1 MSKQTKHYQGYS
13 RLLRAVAILQ
23 LFALLGSSMLAAFPP
38 TLPQLFSD
46 LQPLLGEVKTAQAA
60 GTITGKVFHD
70 FNNNGVNDG
79 PSQETVSEVGV
90 ANVTV
95 SAYDSAGVLQG
106 TATTDANGD
115 YSLVAAGT
123 GPYRI
128 EFTDLPP
135 GYEPSSHGPNN
146 GTSTQF
152 VLDGDTADVDFGV
165 FNPTLSPLTLK
176 ILYSSYFRDGITV
189 GANPYLLAPTTGD
202 AVTPETTL
210 AQFSQTGSVGMIAY
224 EPNSDRLFIAS
235 AIRGLIAVGA
245 SGAGAIYEI
254 QNVKTAPTAP
264 SVLLNLAAGG
274 PAANTVPPIDSA
286 GDVPMVSRAG
296 LGGIDTN
303 TAGTGLYVWNLFD
316 RTLYHYQLDPN
327 DVLAAPTLQA
337 TKTITDI
344 LSDAGTSCTD
354 GLARPFA
361 VKSHGDHLYA
371 GVVCDASAS
380 TDATQAANL
389 TGAVYTIDMSGGG
402 TVAGSWSTAV
412 EPFSMAYPHG
422 DSGSYDNSSFGRWRA
437 INQGIEPQPIISDLE
452 FTSDGYMILGVVD
465 RKASTNAGYVYTSGD
480 ILRACPSAGQW
491 VVEGNAGCPQNS
503 PPTGWTNREVVNGS
517 VGNIVPEWFVGDGNS
532 GTGNRHNENSTGGV
546 GLWPGLDEV
555 ILTAFNAWDYV
566 PNTGGVRTLSL
577 STGEYK
583 RGFSTYDFDDTPPI
597 PGYGNGKQNL
607 MGDIELLQDL
617 SLLPIEIGNR
627 VWQDLNGN
635 GVQDPGE
642 PGIPGITVSLQGPT
656 NTVTTITDPDGTY
669 YFGNLRAN
677 TPYTVAIDLAQPPLA
692 GFDLTIANAQAI
704 SGSPTSNDAILDTR
718 DSDATQAGNQAQILY
733 TTGSAGQNNH
743 GLDFG
748 FAPPEYDL
756 ALIKTLAPGQPSLVL
771 EGSTVNYVITV
782 RNQGDVPSGAFTV
795 TDQIPAGMAF
805 VSASGTNFNCS
816 HSSGVVTCDYTP
828 AAGGDLAPNT
838 NATIDLSLQV
848 TDASQAP
855 FRNWAEISADSGA
868 DVDSTPDTDTGND
881 DGPGFGTPPSAEDVD
896 NHNDIFLD
904 NPPNDEDDND
914 YEDVFVGTVPAG
926 TSVLTVT
933 KTISGV
939 GSGPFDVTIEGP
951 SGFITT
957 TVDQG
962 SPAVLENIP
971 AGTYTVTE
979 MSPGP
984 GWTTTYSP
992 SQVIV
997 LGEGITAPL
1006 TPPGDI
1012 TGNVFR
1018 DFNSNG
1024 VDDGVNEIGVAGVT
1038 VTAYDR
1044 DGVQRG
1050 TTTTDA
1056 SGVYTLTT
1064 TGNGPYRIEFTD
1076 LPAGYEP
1083 SSHGTGNGTSTQF
1096 VDAGATDVNFGINYP
1111 ADYCQDNPLLCTPV
1125 HVNNNPNSPVAPLQ
1139 AMVRYEYD
1147 DSGILPSPLAIAEK
1161 SEIGS
1166 AWGVAYSRQS
1176 DTIYTS
1182 AFLKRHAGLGPEGL
1196 GAIYQ
1201 IAGATDSIPG
1211 SPSLFIDLAAVPGV
1225 DVGTIADNAT
1235 RGLTGAPGTP
1245 SQDPLPFGEIGKIG
1259 LGDIDIS
1266 DDGSTLYVMNLNQQ
1280 TLLSIPINNPAA
1292 LSAYPV
1298 PTDFCPAADDTRPF
1312 ATAYHRGKVYVGV
1325 VCDGT
1330 STNSRADLAAIV
1342 YEFDPV
1348 ATTFTNILDFPL
1360 DYTKGQTTP
1369 TCVAGQDILTHWNPW
1384 SDNFSSSVAC
1394 YDNQH
1399 SYPQPILSDIEF
1411 DVDGSMILGFLDRWG
1426 HQTGFLNYPPDAL
1439 VLENS
1444 SINGDILRAYNNN
1457 GTFELESNGSAGPLV
1472 SSVGVGNGEGPGGG
1486 EFYDDFAAGLHH
1498 EISQGALAI
1507 HYGQGQVAYTAMDAT
1522 DLFWTG
1528 GVRYLNNFD
1537 GSEDHSYLLFPAN
1550 SPSLFGKANG
1560 LGDLEILCDEAP
1572 IEIGN
1577 RVWRDLNGNG
1587 VQDPG
1592 EPGIAGVEVSLQGP
1606 TTTLTTTT
1614 SADGLYYFG
1623 NLRPTTTYTVTIA
1636 PAQPVLADL
1645 ILTQP
1650 DAEAING
1657 SPTSNDAI
1665 LDTRDSDALTYNGL
1679 ATIVYTTG
1687 SAGQN
1692 NHGLDFG
1699 FVLPAIGEVEIT
1711 NIPPLGAIGNYV
1723 WVDEDSDGDQDAGE
1737 PGIPN
1742 VRVVLK
1748 DENGNV
1754 IAETRTDAQGGYLFP
1769 DLPFGDYYVDV
1780 DESTLPPGM
1789 TQTPVY
1795 PNPGSDLGNQD
1806 HSGDGYPVTI
1816 GGNNPPENMTAD
1828 FGYNYNPQPDVD
1840 NPGGPVPAALGDRI
1854 WIDSDGDGVQDPEEI
1869 GVENAQVTLYHD
1881 PDGDGIYDTPYTEN
1895 GYNPVDVTDA
1905 NGYYLFDELPPGA
1918 YTVRVT
1924 DSSGASHDIL
1934 NPTVYDQTG
1943 DPDHYAAPEATA
1955 VPGTANDHY
1964 STVPVVL
1971 GPGDVFLNVDFGY
1984 QPVPAGPA
1992 PLGSIGD
1999 TVWLDIDADG
2009 NGPGL
2014 PPVDGGAAVTQGDD
2028 SGPADPLEYGIPGVT
2043 VALIRDGNGDGLW
2056 QPADEPIIATTTTDT
2071 SGQYLFDDLPYGD
2084 YLVWVNDTDNVLH
2097 DLAQTYDA
2105 DGLATPNLSARTID
2119 ALEPHPRD
2127 QDFGYT
2133 PNGQTPQLGA
2143 IGDTVWFDV
2152 DGSGG
2157 DQTTQGDEPGIEG
2170 VIVNLLDDSGNI
2182 IRTTTTDEHGH
2193 YYFGGLPLNETY
2205 QVVVAPENFLPGGV
2219 LEGMT
2224 NTYDPDS
2231 PLDSR
2236 GPLVTLTPA
2245 DPINLDQDFSYVY
2258 VPPTPGDP
2266 VGRIGNLV
2274 WLDPNANGLYEP
2286 HLGETPIGGVTVDLY
2301 RDLNG
2306 NGLLDAGEPLLA
2318 STVTSGVID
2327 PAIFGTDGNYI
2338 FTGLPAG
2345 DYIVDVSDRNGV
2357 LAGYWQS
2364 DGPNDGQDNNSQ
2376 IDPYAVSIPTG
2387 GENLTADFGYY
2398 VDPAA
2403 VGNWVWFDTNGD
2415 GLQNDGETGINGIRV
2430 SLVITYP
2437 GGVVSTIHTTTGP
2450 DPLNGN
2456 PGWYSFGNLLLDED
2470 YNGDG
2475 TGPEPQ
2481 FEIRVTDPPG
2491 LTRTPINQGA
2501 DDTLDSDDHDGV
2513 LAQPIKGQTDTNRS
2527 NDANPIASYDFGYG
2541 PLGAI
2546 GNYVWVDEDSD
2557 GDQDAGEPGIPNVR
2571 VVLKDENGNVIAETR
2586 TDAQGGYLFPDLPFG
2601 DYYVD
2606 VDESTLPPGMT
2617 QTPVYPNP
2625 GSDLGNQDHSGDGY
2639 PVTIGGNNPPENMTA
2654 DFGYNYNPQPD
2665 VDNPGGPVPAAL
2677 GDRIW
2682 IDSDGDGVQ
2691 DPEEIGVEN
2700 AQVTLYHDPDGDGIY
2715 DTPYTENGYNP
2726 VDVTDANGYYLFDEL
2741 PPGAYTVRVTDSSGA
2756 SHDILN
2762 PTVYDQT
2769 GDPDH
2774 YAAPEATAVPGTAND
2789 HYSTVPVVLGPGDVF
2804 LNVDFGYQPVPA
2816 GPAPLGSIGD
2826 TVWLDIDADGNGPGL
2841 PPVDGGAAV
2850 TQGDDSGPAD
2860 PLEYG
2865 IPGVTVALI
2874 RDGNG
2879 DGLWQ
2884 PADEPI
2890 IATTTTD
2897 TSGQYLFD
2905 DLPYGDYLVWV
2916 NDTDNV
2922 LHDLAQ
2928 TYDADGLATP
2938 NLSART
2944 IDALEPHPRDQDFG
2958 YTPNGQTPQLGAIGD
2973 TVWFDVDGSGGDQTT
2988 QGDEP
2993 GIEGVIVNLLDDSGN
3008 IIRTTTTDEHGHYY
3022 FGGLPLN
3029 ETYQVV
3035 VAPENFLPGG
3045 VLEGMTNTYDPDS
3058 PLDSRGPLVTLT
3070 PADPINL
3077 DQDFS
3082 YVYVPPTPGDP
3093 VGRIGNLVWLD
3104 PNANGL
3110 YEPHLG
3116 ETPIGGVTVDL
3127 YRDLNGNGLL
3137 DAGEPLL
3144 ASTVT
3149 SGVIDPAI
3157 FGTDGNY
3164 IFTGLPAGDYI
3175 VDVSDRN
3182 GVLAGYWQSDGPND
3196 GQDNN
3201 SQIDPY
3207 AVSIPTGGENLTAD
3221 FGYYVDPAAVGNW
3234 VWFDTN
3240 GDGLQN
3246 DGETGINGI
3255 RVSLVITYPGGVV
3268 STIHTTTGP
3277 DPLNGNPGWYSF
3289 GNLLLDEDY
3298 NGDGTGPEPQFEI
3311 RVTDPPGL
3319 TRTPINQGADDT
3331 LDSDDHDGVLAQP
3344 IKGQTDTNRSNDAN
3358 PIASYDF
3365 GYARFDLALRKSV
3378 ASFSQTPLVP
3388 GGSTVTFAI
3397 EVFNQGHLP
3406 ADHIVVVDYVQ
3417 PGFVYDPALNPDWTQ
3432 SDTLMPETTIVG
3444 PLAPGQ
3450 STTVQIVLG
3459 VAANTAGQTLENLAE
3474 IAEADNDNDPNTPPP
3489 TDVDSTP
3496 DRNNDENPVKDD
3508 VIDEDGKNNPGEDDE
3523 DDHDTSSV
3531 SIGIFDLALRKQ
3543 LAPNHP
3549 QVSPGNNMNF
3559 VITIVNQGT
3568 EDAYRIQVVDTLP
3581 DGSTLVDPLWVNNGN
3596 GTASLQTPI
3605 PFLAAG
3611 GSVEIFI
3618 TLRVDDD
3625 YTGRSLVNY
3634 AEISEADND
3643 QDPTNTPPVDI
3654 DSSFDSDPTN
3664 DRGGEPG
3671 GPTDNVIDNT
3681 GNDED
3686 DHDPALVPILEGVK
3700 PVTLVS
3706 FTSRWQDGH
3715 MLIEWVT
3722 SLELETHGFR
3732 LYRSETRQFEDAV
3745 LITPEVILS
3754 QGMNGGSYQ
3763 VIDTDVE
3770 PGKHYYY
3777 WLEEVGLIGDGKLL
3791 ERTSVAG
3798 SNMLYLPLIR
3808 K

>member
-1 MSKQTKHYQGYS
+1 MSKQTKHYRGYS

-38 TLPQLFSD
+38 TLPQLFSP
-46 LQPLLGEVKTAQAA
+46 LQPLLGETKVAQAA
-60 GTITGKVFHD
+60 GSVTGTVFRD
-70 FNNNGVNDG
+70 FNSDGVQG
-79 PSQETVSEVGV
+79 PHELGV
-90 ANVTV
+90 AGVTV
-95 SAYDSAGVLQG
+95 TAYDAQGVSQG
-106 TATTDANGD
+106 TATTGANGD
-115 YSLVAAGT
+115 YTLTAGGT

-128 EFTDLPP
+128 EFTDLPE
-135 GYEPSSHGPNN
+135 GYEPSTHGPDN
-146 GTSTQF
+146 GTSVQF
-152 VLDGDTADVDFGV
+152 VLDGTSTDINLGVNYPADYCQD
-165 FNPTLSPLTLK
+165 NP
-176 ILYSSYFRDGITV
+176 
-189 GANPYLLAPTTGD
+189 LLCTPIHVNGDINTTAPTHAMFRFEEDDRG
-202 AVTPETTL
+202 
-210 AQFSQTGSVGMIAY
+210 GSPAPTQIADKAEIGSTWGVAYNRSSGVLYTSAFLKRHVGLG
-224 EPNSDRLFIAS
+224 PD
-235 AIRGLIAVGA
+235 GL
-245 SGAGAIYEI
+245 GAIYQI
-254 QNVKTAPTAP
+254 PN
-264 SVLLNLAAGG
+264 
-274 PAANTVPPIDSA
+274 ANE
-286 GDVPMVSRAG
+286 
-296 LGGIDTN
+296 
-303 TAGTGLYVWNLFD
+303 TAGTPSLFIDVTTIAGVDVGTIGSNTARGLGAPGTPNNDPDAFDAVGKIGLGDIDISDDSSTLYAVNLNE
-316 RTLYHYQLDPN
+316 RTLLEIPIDN
-327 DVLAAPTLQA
+327 PTNLVEHA
-337 TKTITDI
+337 IPTN
-344 LSDAGTSCTD
+344 ACT
-354 GLARPFA
+354 GGEARPFA
-361 VKSHGDHLYA
+361 TKYYRGDLYV
-371 GVVCDASAS
+371 GMVCDGTSSDRTNLEALVYRFDPSAATFS
-380 TDATQAANL
+380 SVLQFPLTYARGQVAGCGVTTIDNQWNAWINVPGPEVDCFGGTQAYPQPLLSDIEFDVDGSMILAFTDRWGHQVGYINRSI
-389 TGAVYTIDMSGGG
+389 TGVG
-402 TVAGSWSTAV
+402 TPENGVAG
-412 EPFSMAYPHG
+412 
-422 DSGSYDNSSFGRWRA
+422 
-437 INQGIEPQPIISDLE
+437 
-452 FTSDGYMILGVVD
+452 
-465 RKASTNAGYVYTSGD
+465 GD
-480 ILRACPSAGQW
+480 ILRAYNNNGTFELENNGSAGPLTS
-491 VVEGNAGCPQNS
+491 AG
-503 PPTGWTNREVVNGS
+503 
-517 VGNIVPEWFVGDGNS
+517 VGNLEGPGDGEFYVGDRQLVLGTDHQEIANGGLALRPGS
-532 GTGNRHNENSTGGV
+532 GRVASTAIDAIG
-546 GLWPGLDEV
+546 E
-555 ILTAFNAWDYV
+555 IYTA
-566 PNTGGVRTLSL
+566 GVR
-577 STGEYK
+577 Y
-583 RGFSTYDFDDTPPI
+583 FSNTDGSAAVADSHRLYVNNAINTF
-597 PGYGNGKQNL
+597 GKGNGL
-607 MGDIELLQDL
+607 GDLELLCDEA
-617 SLLPIEIGNR
+617 PIEIGNR
-627 VWQDLNGN
+627 VWHDLNEN
-635 GVQDPGE
+635 GIQDPGE
-642 PGIPGITVSLQGPT
+642 PGLDGAIVSLQTPT
-656 NTVTTITDPDGTY
+656 TTLTVTTDLNGNY
-669 YFGNLRAN
+669 YFGNLQPHTTYTITIDPLQPLLWGFGLT
-677 TPYTVAIDLAQPPLA
+677 TP
-692 GFDLTIANAQAI
+692 NAE
-704 SGSPTSNDAILDTR
+704 GDTSNDNIEDVR
-718 DSDATQAGNQAQILY
+718 DSDAALDGRIPTIVY
-733 TTGSAGQNNH
+733 TTGNAGENNH

-748 FAPPEYDL
+748 FIEVPVYDL
-756 ALIKTLAPGQPSLVL
+756 ALIKKLAAGQPALVL
-771 EGSTVNYVITV
+771 AGSTVNYEIAVY
-782 RNQGDVPSGAFTV
+782 NQGTAPSGAFTV
-795 TDQIPAGMAF
+795 TEQIPAGMSF
-805 VSASGTNFNCS
+805 VSANGPDFTCS
-816 HSSGVVTCDYTP
+816 E
-828 AAGGDLAPNT
+828 AGGVATCGYTADLLTGQSAVI
-838 NATIDLSLQV
+838 ALSLEV
-848 TDASQAP
+848 TDTSQAP
-855 FRNWAEISADSGA
+855 FRNWAEISDDSGD

-881 DGPGFGTPPSAEDVD
+881 DGPGTGTPPNDAAV
-896 NHNDIFLD
+896 NHNDPHYPGND
-904 NPPNDEDDND
+904 DEDDND
-914 YEDVFVGTVPAG
+914 YEDVFIGTVPTG

-933 KTISGV
+933 KTISGM

-951 SGFITT
+951 NGFITT
-957 TVDQG
+957 TTVDEG
-962 SPAVLENIP
+962 SPTVLENIP

-997 LGEGITAPL
+997 LGESITAPL

-1024 VDDGVNEIGVAGVT
+1024 VDDGVNELGVAGVT

-1083 SSHGTGNGTSTQF
+1083 SWHGTGNGTSTQF
-1096 VDAGATDVNFGINYP
+1096 VDAGATNVNFGINYP

-1139 AMVRYEYD
+1139 AMLRYEYD
-1147 DSGILPSPLAIAEK
+1147 DSGVLPSPLTIAEK

-1166 AWGVAYSRQS
+1166 TWGVAYNRQS
-1176 DTIYTS
+1176 DTIYAS
-1182 AFLKRHAGLGPEGL
+1182 AFLKRHAGLGSEGL

-1225 DVGTIADNAT
+1225 DVGTIADNTT
-1235 RGLTGAPGTP
+1235 RGLTGAPGAP

-1266 DDGSTLYVMNLNQQ
+1266 DDGSTLYVINLNQQ
-1280 TLLSIPINNPAA
+1280 TLLSIPINNPAT

-1384 SDNFSSSVAC
+1384 SDDFSSSVAC

-1399 SYPQPILSDIEF
+1399 SYPQPVLSDIEF

-1426 HQTGFLNYPPDAL
+1426 HQTGFLNYPPGAL

-1444 SINGDILRAYNNN
+1444 AVNGDILRAYNNN

-1522 DLFWTG
+1522 DLVWTG

-1592 EPGIAGVEVSLQGP
+1592 EPGIAGIEVSLQGP
-1606 TTTLTTTT
+1606 TTTLTTIT

-1623 NLRPTTTYTVTIA
+1623 NLRPKTTYTVTID
-1636 PAQPVLADL
+1636 PAQPTLADL

-1650 DAEAING
+1650 NAEAING

-1665 LDTRDSDALTYNGL
+1665 LDTRDSDALNYNGL
-1679 ATIVYTTG
+1679 ATIIYTTG

-1699 FVLPAIGEVEIT
+1699 YVLSNATGLVEIT
-1711 NIPPLGAIGNYV
+1711 NVPPLGAIGNYV
-1723 WVDEDSDGDQDAGE
+1723 WVDEDSDGYQDAGE

-1748 DENGNV
+1748 DENGTV
-1754 IAETRTDAQGGYLFP
+1754 IAETRTDSQGGYLFP

-1795 PNPGSDLGNQD
+1795 PNPGADFGNQN

-1816 GGNNPPENMTAD
+1816 GGNNPPQNMTAD

-1854 WIDSDGDGVQDPEEI
+1854 WIDSDGDGVQDPQEI

-1934 NPTVYDQTG
+1934 NPGQYDQTG
-1943 DPDHYAAPEATA
+1943 DPDHYAAPESTA

-1999 TVWLDIDADG
+1999 TIWLDIDADG
-2009 NGPGL
+2009 NGPSL
-2014 PPVDGGAAVTQGDD
+2014 PPVDGGAAITQGDA
-2028 SGPADPLEYGIPGVT
+2028 SGPADPSEYGIPGVT

-2056 QPADEPIIATTTTDT
+2056 QPADEPIIATTTTDAN
-2071 SGQYLFDDLPYGD
+2071 GQYLFDDLPYGD
-2084 YLVWVNDTDNVLH
+2084 YLVWVNDTNNVLH

-2105 DGLATPNLSARTID
+2105 DGLGTPNLSARTID

-2133 PNGQTPQLGA
+2133 PNGQTPLLGA

-2157 DQTTQGDEPGIEG
+2157 DQSTQGDEPGIKG

-2182 IRTTTTDEHGH
+2182 IRTTTTDENGH

-2205 QVVVAPENFLPGGV
+2205 QVVVAPENFLPAGV

-2224 NTYDPDS
+2224 NTYDPDI

-2236 GPLVTLTPA
+2236 GPLVTLTPTT
-2245 DPINLDQDFSYVY
+2245 PINLDQDFSYVY

-2274 WLDPNANGLYEP
+2274 WLDPNANGIYEP

-2327 PAIFGTDGNYI
+2327 PANFGTDGNYI
-2338 FTGLPAG
+2338 FTGLPGG

-2376 IDPYAVSIPTG
+2376 PDPYAVSIPTG

-2437 GGVVSTIHTTTGP
+2437 GGAVSTIHTTTGP
-2450 DPLNGN
+2450 DPVTGN

-2491 LTRTPINQGA
+2491 LTRTLINQGA

-2527 NDANPIASYDFGYG
+2527 NDANPIASYDFAYTIV

-2557 GDQDAGEPGIPNVR
+2557 GYQDAGEPGIPNVR
-2571 VVLKDENGNVIAETR
+2571 VVLKDENGTVIAETR
-2586 TDAQGGYLFPDLPFG
+2586 TDSQGGYLFPDLPFG

-2625 GSDLGNQDHSGDGY
+2625 GADFGNQNHSGDGY
-2639 PVTIGGNNPPENMTA
+2639 PVTIGGNNPPQNMTA

-2691 DPEEIGVEN
+2691 DPQEIGVEN

-2762 PTVYDQT
+2762 PGQYDQT

-2774 YAAPEATAVPGTAND
+2774 YAAPESTAVPGTAND

-2826 TVWLDIDADGNGPGL
+2826 TIWLDIDADGNGPSL
-2841 PPVDGGAAV
+2841 PPVDGGAAI
-2850 TQGDDSGPAD
+2850 TQGDASGPAD
-2860 PLEYG
+2860 PSEYG

-2897 TSGQYLFD
+2897 ANGQYLFD

-2916 NDTDNV
+2916 NDTNNV

-2928 TYDADGLATP
+2928 TYDADGLGTP

-2958 YTPNGQTPQLGAIGD
+2958 YTPNGQTPLLGAIGD
-2973 TVWFDVDGSGGDQTT
+2973 TVWFDVDGSGGDQST

-2993 GIEGVIVNLLDDSGN
+2993 GIKGVIVNLLDDSGN
-3008 IIRTTTTDEHGHYY
+3008 IIRTTTTDENGHYY

-3035 VAPENFLPGG
+3035 VAPENFLPAG
-3045 VLEGMTNTYDPDS
+3045 VLEGMTNTYDPDI

-3070 PADPINL
+3070 PTTPINL

-3104 PNANGL
+3104 PNANGI

-3149 SGVIDPAI
+3149 SGVIDPAN

-3164 IFTGLPAGDYI
+3164 IFTGLPGGDYI

-3201 SQIDPY
+3201 SQPDPY

-3255 RVSLVITYPGGVV
+3255 RVSLVITYPGGAV

-3277 DPLNGNPGWYSF
+3277 DPVTGNPGWYSF

-3319 TRTPINQGADDT
+3319 TRTLINQGADDT

-3397 EVFNQGHLP
+3397 EIFNQGHLP

-3432 SDTLMPETTIVG
+3432 SDTLTPETTIVG

-3474 IAEADNDNDPNTPPP
+3474 IAEADNDNDPSTPPP

-3496 DRNNDENPVKDD
+3496 DRINDENPVKDD
-3508 VIDEDGKNNPGEDDE
+3508 VIDEDGKNNPGVDDE

-3531 SIGIFDLALRKQ
+3531 SIGIFDLALLKQ
-3543 LAPNHP
+3543 LTPNHP
-3549 QVSPGNNMNF
+3549 PVLPGSNMNF
-3559 VITIVNQGT
+3559 VITVVNQGT

-3611 GSVEIFI
+3611 DSVEIFI

-3722 SLELETHGFR
+3722 SLELETYGFR

-3754 QGMNGGSYQ
+3754 QGMNGGNYQ

-3770 PGKHYYY
+3770 PGRHYYY
-3777 WLEEVGLIGDGKLL
+3777 WLEEVGLMGDGKIL